1 MFKMNK
7 NRVKALKNKF
17 NEILWRGY
25 LYKEAYFSFRRAN
38 YKEYRRKYVKNIVI
52 KHEDGTVTRKPVAIQ
67 DKSYVDNLLGNDIIK
82 NINTVEA
89 KNVYTTLAEIA
100 SVKLQRYMKECE
112 EKSKAP
118 TTEEILDVVFGKN
131 KDEMATCLVHSIW
144 SMRMYQVLVKNAEE
158 EDLFINELKST
169 DIDVE
174 VVTGGDYYK
183 RLEKPEET
191 EISEDN
197 KSEEKIKVAEAKVE
211 TKTEDTQKEPA
222 IEETKTD
229 ETEEAE
235 QVEEELNV
243 DFEKVNKLIV
253 GIRENKE
260 LVYFGELTDDNRDLV
275 NITNDEIIVLNST
288 LISTFTEDEVK
299 FMFDEYLNVEYI
311 KAVVDMVN
319 TVANGNIETWTKD
332 YLVKL
337 TDRAV
342 NNVMYDINEVL
353 GVKEENFEEKGE

>member
-7 NRVKALKNKF
+7 NRVEALKNKF

-38 YKEYRRKYVKNIVI
+38 YKEYRGKYVKNIVI

-67 DKSYVDNLLGNDIIK
+67 DKSYVDNLLGDNRIK
-82 NINTVEA
+82 NINTEEA
-89 KNVYTTLAEIA
+89 KNIYYNLIDMATI
-100 SVKLQRYMKECE
+100 KLQRYMKDCE
-112 EKSKAP
+112 EKSKTP

-131 KDEMATCLVHSIW
+131 TSQTANCLVNSIW
-144 SMRMYQVLVKNAEE
+144 SMRMYQVLMRNAEK
-158 EDLFINELKST
+158 EDLFIEEVKSS
-169 DIDVE
+169 DNDVD
-174 VVTGGDYYK
+174 VVMGNDYWN
-183 RLEKPEET
+183 RLEKPE
-191 EISEDN
+191 DN
-197 KSEEKIKVAEAKVE
+197 KSKEKIEVAEAKVE
-211 TKTEDTQKEPA
+211 TKTEDTPKEPV
-222 IEETKTD
+222 IEETKAD
-229 ETEEAE
+229 ETEE
-235 QVEEELNV
+235 VEELNV
-243 DFEKVNKLIV
+243 DFEKMNKLIV